1 MFIPTSFQPSQHASI
16 IEMIQQY
23 PLATII
29 TIIDGVPVA
38 SHVPVLYLNDEQGE
52 RLITHIAR
60 ANPMWRHLDTPW
72 LIVFTGASH
81 YISANWYPSKAVS
94 HKEVPT
100 YNYQAV
106 HITAKASLA
115 NEAAAIDILFKT
127 TDYFEN
133 QLHNTNPDHTPW
145 RLTDAPDEFIH
156 KMCKALVAIEF
167 DILDVQASFKLSQNK
182 DAQNRQGVI
191 DGLSQLDTH
200 ESRVMT
206 DLIQRTKAATEQ

>member
-1 MFIPTSFQPSQHASI
+1 MFIPKSFQPSQHASI

-29 TIIDGVPVA
+29 TIIDGAPVA
-38 SHVPVLYLNDEQGE
+38 SHVPVLYLNDEQGG

-94 HKEVPT
+94 HKQVPT

-106 HITAKASLA
+106 HITAQPKIVDGVGAVEILAKTTGFFEEKLA
-115 NEAAAIDILFKT
+115 NQA
-127 TDYFEN
+127 
-133 QLHNTNPDHTPW
+133 PDHQPW
-145 RLTDAPDEFIH
+145 QLSDAPDAFIQT
-156 KMCKALVAIEF
+156 MCKALVAIEF
-167 DILDVQASFKLSQNK
+167 DIVDIKAAFKLSQNK
-182 DAQNRQGVI
+182 SDENRAGVVA
-191 DGLSQLDTH
+191 GLQALDTH
-200 ESRVMT
+200 DARIMA
-206 DLIQRTKAATEQ
+206 DLVKAAK